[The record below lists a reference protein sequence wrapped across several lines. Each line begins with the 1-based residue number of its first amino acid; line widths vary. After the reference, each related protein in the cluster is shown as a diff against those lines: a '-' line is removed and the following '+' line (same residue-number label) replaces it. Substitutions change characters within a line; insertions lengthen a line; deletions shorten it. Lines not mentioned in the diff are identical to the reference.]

1 MQSYSNLQ
9 KTLKNLLIKVVF
21 KKDNS
26 SYKTIAEVL
35 EILNSNNTSQKKI
48 ELHTIRFWE
57 TQFKQL
63 SPKRANNRRY
73 YDNKN
78 IDILL
83 KIQFFLKN
91 QGMTINGVKKI
102 LDNNDLNIDL
112 NKNKNINA
120 TSIKIRLN
128 KINKLLK
135 NLKQTNGKKISHKSK
150 TSTRNKN

>member
-1 MQSYSNLQ
+1 M
-9 KTLKNLLIKVVF
+9 F

-135 NLKQTNGKKISHKSK
+135 NLK
-150 TSTRNKN
+150 